1 MISAKT
7 SEFKARLAHYIGL
20 ARNGREVVVND
31 RDTPVARLVPY
42 KVDARAKLLVVT
54 PKDPAAPSLGKIVV
68 QGIRVANVNTLSLL
82 LEDRSRR

>member
-7 SEFKARLAHYIGL
+7 SEFKARLAHYMGL
-20 ARNGREVVVND
+20 VRKGREVVVKD

-42 KVDARAKLLVVT
+42 RADADPKPLVIL
-54 PKDPAAPSLGKIVV
+54 PRDPTAPRLGEIQV
-68 QGIRVANVNTLSLL
+68 QGVAVANANSLSLL

>member
-20 ARNGREVVVND
+20 ARNGREVVVKD

-42 KVDARAKLLVVT
+42 KVDTRAKSLVVT
-54 PKDPAAPSLGKIVV
+54 PKDPAAPPLGKLVV
-68 QGIRVANVNTLSLL
+68 QGIRVANVNTLSML
-82 LEDRSRR
+82 LEDRNR